1 MARYKWGSIECCP
14 LLLHPR
20 CKRQFHIRDSYR
32 VDRSRESHE
41 RDSRYPPRG
50 KDIGAGIRLLPKC
63 SHISR
68 SYAGLKLSPQEL
80 MGQSP
85 REPPL
90 LSLSLWCEEAL
101 VDCPQTLG
109 DSACRSLWADWPGP
123 DLEYGTQGGHQ
134 RFSCSGGSSGGIGG
148 NGLINEDFEMSSWRG
163 GELLQAMHRG
173 IISSTTMWG
182 ALHDNLCH
190 RVIFLAWI

>member
-1 MARYKWGSIECCP
+1 MAAYNEALPSNSLSVIIRPSMARYKWGSIECCP

-80 MGQSP
+80 MSQSP

-90 LSLSLWCEEAL
+90 LSLSLYSVRKPWLTVRKHL
-101 VDCPQTLG
+101 VILHVDHCGQTG
-109 DSACRSLWADWPGP
+109 QDR
-123 DLEYGTQGGHQ
+123 
-134 RFSCSGGSSGGIGG
+134 I
-148 NGLINEDFEMSSWRG
+148 
-163 GELLQAMHRG
+163 
-173 IISSTTMWG
+173 
-182 ALHDNLCH
+182 
-190 RVIFLAWI
+190 